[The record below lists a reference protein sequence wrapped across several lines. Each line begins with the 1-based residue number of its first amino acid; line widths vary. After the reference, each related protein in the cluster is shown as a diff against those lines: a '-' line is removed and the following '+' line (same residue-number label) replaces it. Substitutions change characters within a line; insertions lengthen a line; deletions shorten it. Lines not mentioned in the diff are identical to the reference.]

1 MYCLLFSTARYDPCR
16 EKSPWVHKIRGVLDE
31 FEKIARLT
39 NDRSKQERSR
49 RLEEIIGYVRLA
61 AAELDF
67 TKNFESRITEVPRLG
82 ETNPLY
88 PALSAAVEVATS
100 GDRGRHLV
108 ASRWAVVGGERSRDP
123 VLVSDWRRVVT

>member
-1 MYCLLFSTARYDPCR
+1 M
-16 EKSPWVHKIRGVLDE
+16 HKIRGVLDE

-39 NDRSKQERSR
+39 TDRSKQERSR

-67 TKNFESRITEVPRLG
+67 TKNFESRMTEVPRLG

-88 PALSAAVEVATS
+88 PALSAAVEVARA

-108 ASRWAVVGGERSRDP
+108 ANR
-123 VLVSDWRRVVT
+123 